1 MVWVIVVFGV
11 YFVMLIAIA
20 IAGMRRMRNMSEYVL
35 GGRRLSSVTAALS
48 AGSSTTSAWTMLALP
63 ALAFTNGAVEIWVP
77 VAIVVGVWLSWTFI
91 AGRLRRYTIAAG
103 DVLTIP
109 EFLEVRFTDPTG
121 ILRTSAALITILFV
135 VFYVSSGLVGGAKLL
150 ETIFGLDYVP
160 GVILTLIAI
169 ASYTLIGGFMAVS
182 RTDVTQAMMMLISL
196 LIMVVFLTIWTENP
210 LLHIGQYSS
219 NWLNPLNTSD
229 GSPVKMA
236 AILSMAGWAVGGLG
250 AQRILQRFMAL
261 QRDDQVAKSRRMSV
275 AWISCVFLLA
285 VLLGVV
291 ARPAL
296 ADIGLLGQAADPE
309 RVYLVMS
316 EVFFHPVVT
325 GVLLTAVIAAVMS
338 TADSQLLLASA
349 VAADDLPIIKD
360 VTYRVS
366 GNARVWLGRALLI
379 LIGIVSALVS
389 IYYPGSISNLVS
401 YAWGGMGAAFG
412 PVTLL
417 ALYWRRFNAWGA
429 AASILAGTAAA
440 SAWALLDG
448 GPSGIWDIQP
458 ATPGFVIASAAAVIV
473 TGITPQPLAP
483 VVRLFDRVNSA
494 GNLPANQTPVVA
506 D

>member
-77 VAIVVGVWLSWTFI
+77 VAIVAGVWLSWTFI

-109 EFLEVRFTDPTG
+109 EFLEVRFADPTG

-196 LIMVVFLTIWTENP
+196 LIMVVFLTVWTENP

-219 NWLNPLNTSD
+219 NWLNPFNTSD

-494 GNLPANQTPVVA
+494 GNLPANQTPAVA

>member
-77 VAIVVGVWLSWTFI
+77 VAIVAGVWLSWTFI

-109 EFLEVRFTDPTG
+109 EFLEVRFADRTS

-196 LIMVVFLTIWTENP
+196 LIMVVFLTVWTENP
-210 LLHIGQYSS
+210 LLHIGSYSS
-219 NWLNPLNTSD
+219 KWLNPFNTAD
-229 GSPVKMA
+229 GSPVTLA

-366 GNARVWLGRALLI
+366 GNARVWLGRSLLI

-494 GNLPANQTPVVA
+494 GNLPANQTPAVA

>member
-77 VAIVVGVWLSWTFI
+77 VAIVAGVWLSWTFI

-109 EFLEVRFTDPTG
+109 EFLEVRFADRTG

-196 LIMVVFLTIWTENP
+196 LIMVVFLTIWAENP

-219 NWLNPLNTSD
+219 NWLNPFNTSD

-366 GNARVWLGRALLI
+366 GNARVWLGRSLLI
-379 LIGIVSALVS
+379 LIGVVSALVS

-494 GNLPANQTPVVA
+494 GNLPANQTPAVA